1 MGTVKTE
8 VGEEASKGKDFPF
21 SVSNVL
27 EKYNKTAVEQEGKVE
42 AESGTEETK
51 VVQNTKDSPI
61 IEVVNKPPT
70 LPDPVIYGKSSI
82 GSGRNANISVI
93 ESPVIKIRG
102 HLTINSMVLRQRI
115 SIEVDQEGDEEEGA

>member
-8 VGEEASKGKDFPF
+8 VGEEAGKAKDFPF

-27 EKYNKTAVEQEGKVE
+27 ERYNNTAVEQEGKVE

-61 IEVVNKPPT
+61 IEVVNKPST
-70 LPDPVIYGKSSI
+70 LQDPVIYGKSSI
-82 GSGRNANISVI
+82 GSVRNANISVI

-115 SIEVDQEGDEEEGA
+115 SIEVDQEGDE